1 MLVKK
6 VLTFIVT
13 ALIANV
19 CLFGPANHLEAV
31 DPNQLGNP
39 QTIEQKIDQDRKIQ
53 QGRQTDDPYYIKA
66 TDDINFLQSQ
76 AIIDKINK
84 INNDKSNQDAASVE
98 QNRKLATDLELQY
111 VQKYGEYKQYHDQNA
126 SVIGRFTGTAQDAIN
141 QETQMESLKKES
153 AALAQSIAN
162 DRLSDQ
168 NKLNNA
174 QKAFDDAIN
183 RKTALEDAIN
193 QLQSTQDYHD
203 YNLYL
208 KNVQLWKDA
217 PANVRKSFH
226 DNFTEM
232 LSANGVKSSLRLE
245 QDPAAKQKA
254 MNVFNQVNNL
264 KQVRSNTLEAINK
277 AQKNLTAVQHEIH
290 SSPQSGMDETKKQ
303 AVDQQIQALQHH
315 PAYDISLPPAPPAP
329 SSPEIGGHKVS
340 VEFDQ
345 IQNTG
350 DFYYQHDPN
359 GIYQTFR
366 AEYQQTFGKPFVPTG
381 TAAPLPNP
389 ARASLPTKEK
399 PMTTKAITPTTT
411 PPKVESPA
419 LKSAIKEKEPS
430 MREAMWHTKP
440 STTPPQDR
448 IKQEHSKNINLE
460 KQKKPSKDTK
470 PEKTIQTTKDANLEK
485 VMHPSK
491 DAKSEKSTPTSKD
504 TKLEKPPQTTND
516 TKLEKPVQPIK
527 DTKLEK
533 PQQPTKN
540 EKAPNPLAMNVWAQ

>member
-315 PAYDISLPPAPPAP
+315 PAYDISLTPACNW
-329 SSPEIGGHKVS
+329 S
-340 VEFDQ
+340 
-345 IQNTG
+345 
-350 DFYYQHDPN
+350 
-359 GIYQTFR
+359 
-366 AEYQQTFGKPFVPTG
+366 
-381 TAAPLPNP
+381 
-389 ARASLPTKEK
+389 
-399 PMTTKAITPTTT
+399 
-411 PPKVESPA
+411 
-419 LKSAIKEKEPS
+419 
-430 MREAMWHTKP
+430 
-440 STTPPQDR
+440 
-448 IKQEHSKNINLE
+448 
-460 KQKKPSKDTK
+460 
-470 PEKTIQTTKDANLEK
+470 
-485 VMHPSK
+485 
-491 DAKSEKSTPTSKD
+491 
-504 TKLEKPPQTTND
+504 
-516 TKLEKPVQPIK
+516 
-527 DTKLEK
+527 
-533 PQQPTKN
+533 
-540 EKAPNPLAMNVWAQ
+540 